1 MEIQKTPEIEQCLES
16 VKKYLA
22 QYGTSSTEQT
32 LRVQI
37 DQYDQEDFVSFDVLK
52 RTVEFKNERMK
63 DDDRNNN
70 NNSNTNNPKNNH
82 QNKNSSKN
90 NSTNVQKITN
100 SSESSQS
107 SQKTYL
113 HKLIKGT
120 KLRTK
125 SNQRPTPKN
134 PEWVKLT
141 EQLRKKQG
149 DYEYSKMVRN
159 VVNAPAHE
167 REALN
172 SYKGQLSVGLDL
184 IITMATLFIV
194 FYTASQYMFTG
205 ENKKQ
210 YQILMGLIGLI
221 LGLLIDAVLVIVR
234 SKKAEMIDKVQTKH
248 KNIATNSYG
257 IETVPIEVRRR
268 LAMRKAQ
275 IEQQEKQQVEQEQK
289 NSQNTQPQPPNTS
302 AAIVDI

>member
-1 MEIQKTPEIEQCLES
+1 MEILKTPEIEQCLQS
-16 VKKYLA
+16 VKNHLV
-22 QYGTSSTEQT
+22 QYGMSSTENT

-37 DQYDQEDFVSFDVLK
+37 DQYDQEDYVSFDVLK
-52 RTVEFKNERMK
+52 RTVEFKNERMQE
-63 DDDRNNN
+63 DDQQNNNANNHKKKSPNNN
-70 NNSNTNNPKNNH
+70 NTNNAK
-82 QNKNSSKN
+82 KITSSNSS
-90 NSTNVQKITN
+90 SA
-100 SSESSQS
+100 SSEKTQASSTS
-107 SQKTYL
+107 PKTYL

-125 SNQRPTPKN
+125 TTSTTPTKKN

-149 DYEYSKMVRN
+149 DYEYSKLVRN

-184 IITMATLFIV
+184 VITMATLFVV

-234 SKKAEMIDKVQTKH
+234 GKKAEMIDKVQTKH

-257 IETVPIEVRRR
+257 IETVPIE
-268 LAMRKAQ
+268 
-275 IEQQEKQQVEQEQK
+275 
-289 NSQNTQPQPPNTS
+289 
-302 AAIVDI
+302 